1 MTGTPA
7 GQDRGI
13 HVSGHGTFTG
23 NAQTGDHSSATFTSG
38 AGAADAEQSAEIVRL
53 REAVEALRA
62 RLRDLDPA
70 ELSAAEGTA
79 AESALAEVE
88 DALPDDGEAGQGRVR
103 NAFFTV
109 AGALASVA
117 SLSESVRALR
127 DAAAP
132 WL

>member
-23 NAQTGDHSSATFTSG
+23 NAQTGDHSSASFTGG
-38 AGAADAEQSAEIVRL
+38 AGPADAGESAEIVRL

-62 RLRDLDPA
+62 RIRDLAPD

-88 DALPDDGEAGQGRVR
+88 DALPDESEAGQGRVR

-109 AGALASVA
+109 SGALASVA
-117 SLSESVRALR
+117 SLAESVRALR

-132 WL
+132 WF

>member
-23 NAQTGDHSSATFTSG
+23 NAQTGDRSSASFTG
-38 AGAADAEQSAEIVRL
+38 GPGPADAGESAEIVRL

-62 RLRDLDPA
+62 RIRDLAPD

-88 DALPDDGEAGQGRVR
+88 DALPDESAAGQGRVR

-109 AGALASVA
+109 SGALASVA
-117 SLSESVRALR
+117 SLTESVRALR

-132 WL
+132 WF